1 MQGSHLGYL
10 HSLAAACPAVS
21 LLLPSG
27 CKVPGAHGHPTLGTM
42 CFLTAHSRLVLE
54 WECTLGCPLGSS
66 FARYLPGT
74 VGSSTAGRALGC
86 AISHTP
92 CKGEW
97 EHTLPGERIQ
107 KLPEDSDWAGACA
120 HSCVFLGCSP
130 AVSGPSTSYLPQ
142 CPFFLEHSHHHAHGN
157 HQAGEHSH
165 EDAQDLCPGG
175 EAVVAILRRLVLDNV
190 IHQQSLWDGK
200 KVRSSQR
207 SHAQKRPGDDGTSHQ
222 KDGLCGRR
230 CQQSSLSHREVTQG
244 CWHHHGFPAPSSS
257 SS

>member
-1 MQGSHLGYL
+1 MATPHWGQC
-10 HSLAAACPAVS
+10 A
-21 LLLPSG
+21 
-27 CKVPGAHGHPTLGTM
+27 
-42 CFLTAHSRLVLE
+42 
-54 WECTLGCPLGSS
+54 SS
-66 FARYLPGT
+66 QR
-74 VGSSTAGRALGC
+74 TAGSFWSGNAHWAAPWAAVLLSTCLALWEAALLDVLWDGP
-86 AISHTP
+86 SLTP
-92 CKGEW
+92 HARGNGKT
-97 EHTLPGERIQ
+97 HFQERG